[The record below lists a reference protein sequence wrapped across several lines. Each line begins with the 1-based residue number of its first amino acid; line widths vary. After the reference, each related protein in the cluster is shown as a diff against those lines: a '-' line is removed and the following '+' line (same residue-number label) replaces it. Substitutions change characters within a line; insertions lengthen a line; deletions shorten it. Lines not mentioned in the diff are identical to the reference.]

1 MTAETSSPK
10 RLLHEPA
17 KPDVRLSAI
26 EERVLEKWDA
36 EHTFE
41 KSLAASASQQPYS
54 FYDGPPFATGLP
66 HYGNLL
72 AGVLKDI
79 VPRYWTMRGYHV
91 ARRFGWDCHGLPIEY
106 EISKKLKIESNKQI
120 LAMGIDRYNA
130 ECRGIVQR
138 YTQEWKAS
146 VRRIGRWVDME
157 HPYFTMDPSFMESV
171 WWVFRQ
177 LWDKGLIYEGY
188 KVLPYSTGVST
199 PLSNFEANLNYRDVQ
214 DPAITVAFQ
223 ASGPD
228 GDLPFALLAWTTT
241 PWTLPSNLALAVRR
255 DLAYSKVRDRASGKT
270 YVLASALV
278 DKYFDA
284 AAIETVASM
293 TGAEL
298 IGTTYRPLFPYFAST
313 PNAFRVIHADHVSI
327 DAGTGLVHMAPAF
340 GEEDFIACQKHDI
353 PIVNP
358 VDDDGMFTAEVPD
371 FAGQRVK
378 DADRDIIQRLKD
390 DGRIFRHETITHSY
404 PFCWRSN
411 TPLIYRAVSTW
422 FVRVEAIKDQ
432 ILAGNRETTWVPDH
446 LRDGRFGKW
455 LENARDWAVSRNRF
469 WGTPLP
475 IWKNDQ
481 GETVCIGS
489 IEQLEQLTGQP
500 VTDLHLDAVAR
511 LEIPSANG
519 GSPLRQYGG
528 VLDCWFESGAMP
540 YAQHGYPR
548 TQKAE
553 FEASFPADFIAEGL
567 DQTRGWF
574 YTLTVIGNALFGKSP
589 FKNVVVNGLLLA
601 EDGKKM
607 SKSLRNYPDPQ
618 LLFDEHGAD
627 ALRLYLVASPAV
639 KAQEVQFSEKGV
651 RDVVRKILLRWWNAY
666 SFYVSYANIEV
677 FEPRGIM
684 ARSPNVLDRWI
695 LSRLNSLIE
704 NTNREMEAYKLYNVV
719 PNLLQFIEELTNT
732 YIRLNRPQFWADGM
746 PEAKR
751 QAFETLFHVLHTL
764 AKVMA
769 PFTPFLSEATYG
781 NLSRVLPGAK
791 DSVHLEAFPE
801 AELARVDRELEDA
814 VARMSQMVVMA
825 RNIRET
831 IGVKAKIPLQRLTII
846 HRERRVLDAMRL
858 LEGCFVEELNVDEVV
873 YEDREDDWIQI
884 SAKANFK
891 KLGARLGK
899 QMKPVANAVQRL
911 TVADIVAL
919 EAGRTIELE
928 GERIALDDV
937 EIRRAPKDGNQALAS
952 DQLISIALDPT
963 VTEAQIRTGLSR
975 EVIRRIQVARK
986 NANLVLDDRIEVQLA
1001 CDAELRGAIEAHDAR
1016 IREAT
1021 LSTTLALVDVPG
1033 GTFIEDAEI
1042 DGRKLTIGL
1051 RVDHGARATL
1061 HSPRPQP

>member
-1 MTAETSSPK
+1 MTVDPPPPK

-17 KPDVRLSAI
+17 KPDVRFSAN
-26 EERVLEKWDA
+26 EERILEKWDA
-36 EHTFE
+36 ERTFE

-79 VPRYWTMRGYHV
+79 VPRYWTMRGFHV
-91 ARRFGWDCHGLPIEY
+91 TRRFGWDCHGLPVEY

-120 LAMGIDRYNA
+120 LEMGIERYNA

-138 YTQEWKAS
+138 YTQEWKTS

-157 HPYFTMDPSFMESV
+157 NPYFTMDPSFMESV

-177 LWDKGLIYEGY
+177 LWDKGLVYEGY

-199 PLSNFEANLNYRDVQ
+199 PLSNFEANLNYKEVQ
-214 DPAITVAFQ
+214 DPAVTVAFHTT
-223 ASGPD
+223 D
-228 GDLPFALLAWTTT
+228 GAFALLAWTTT
-241 PWTLPSNLALAVRR
+241 PWTLPSNLALAVHR
-255 DLAYSKVRDRASGKT
+255 DLSYAKVRDKASGKV

-278 DKYFDA
+278 EKYFA
-284 AAIETVASM
+284 ADAIETLATL
-293 TGAEL
+293 TGADL
-298 IGTTYRPLFPYFAST
+298 LGTTYRPLFPYFAST
-313 PNAFRVIHADHVSI
+313 PNAFRVIHADHVTI
-327 DAGTGLVHMAPAF
+327 EAGTGLVHMAPAF
-340 GEEDFIACQKHDI
+340 GEEDFVACQKHGI

-371 FAGQRVK
+371 FVGRRVK
-378 DADRDIIQRLKD
+378 DADRDIIQKLKEQ
-390 DGRIFRHETITHSY
+390 GNLIRHETITHSY

-422 FVRVEAIKDQ
+422 FIRVEAVKEQ
-432 ILAGNRETTWVPDH
+432 ILAGNRETTWVPDY

-475 IWKNDQ
+475 IWRNDQ
-481 GETVCIGS
+481 GETLCIGS
-489 IEQLEQLTGQP
+489 IDELEKRTGQR
-500 VTDLHLDAVAR
+500 VTDLHLDAVAK
-511 LEIPSANG
+511 LEIPSATG

-528 VLDCWFESGAMP
+528 VLDCWFESGSMP
-540 YAQHGYPR
+540 YAQWGYPK
-548 TQKAE
+548 TNKAE

-618 LLFDEHGAD
+618 VLFDEHGAD
-627 ALRLYLVASPAV
+627 ALRLYLVDSPAV

-666 SFYVSYANIEV
+666 SFYISYANIEA
-677 FEPRGIM
+677 FEPRGPVE
-684 ARSPNVLDRWI
+684 RSPNVLDRWI

-719 PNLLQFIEELTNT
+719 PNLLAFIEDLTNT
-732 YIRLNRPQFWADGM
+732 YIRFNRKHFWADGM
-746 PEAKR
+746 PDDKR

-769 PFTPFLSEATYG
+769 PFTPFLSEVTYG
-781 NLSRVLPGAK
+781 NLVRVLAEPK
-791 DSVHLEAFPE
+791 ESVHLEMYPVAD
-801 AELARVDRELEDA
+801 ASRIDRSLEDA

-831 IGVKAKIPLQRLTII
+831 LGVKAKIPLTRLTII
-846 HRERRVLDAMRL
+846 HRERRVLDAMQQ
-858 LEGCFVEELNVDEVV
+858 LEDCFIEEINVGRVV
-873 YEDREDDWIQI
+873 YEDREDDWVQI

-899 QMKPVANAVQRL
+899 KMKPVANAVQKL

-919 EAGRTIELE
+919 ESGQTLELE
-928 GERIALDDV
+928 GEPITLDDV
-937 EIRRAPKDGNQALAS
+937 EIRRAPKDANEALAS

-963 VTEAQIRTGLSR
+963 VTEAQIREGVSR

-986 NANLVLDDRIEVQLA
+986 NAQLNLDDRIALELA
-1001 CDAELRGAIEAHDAR
+1001 CDADVRAAVETHAAAIRD
-1016 IREAT
+1016 AT
-1021 LSTTLALVDVPG
+1021 LATALTLVDAPAGSFV
-1033 GTFIEDAEI
+1033 EDAEI
-1042 DGRKLTIGL
+1042 DGQKLTIGL
-1051 RVDHGARATL
+1051 RVVAA
-1061 HSPRPQP
+1061 

>member
-1 MTAETSSPK
+1 MTAETSSP
-10 RLLHEPA
+10 RALLHEPA
-17 KPDVRLSAI
+17 KPDARLPAL

-91 ARRFGWDCHGLPIEY
+91 TRRFGWDCHGLPVEH
-106 EISKKLKIESNKQI
+106 EISKKLSIESNKQI

-171 WWVFRQ
+171 WWVFQQ

-223 ASGPD
+223 ATGPAID
-228 GDLPFALLAWTTT
+228 PPFALLAWTTT
-241 PWTLPSNLALAVRR
+241 PWTLPSNLAVAVHR
-255 DLAYSKVRDRASGKT
+255 DLAYAKVRDKATGKV

-278 DKYFDA
+278 PTYFEAD
-284 AAIETVASM
+284 AIETLATM
-293 TGAEL
+293 TGADL
-298 IGTTYRPLFPYFAST
+298 LGTTYEPLFPYFAAT
-313 PNAFRVIHADHVSI
+313 PNAFRVIHADHVTLE
-327 DAGTGLVHMAPAF
+327 AGTGLVHMAPAF
-340 GEEDFIACQKHDI
+340 GEEDFIACQKHDL

-358 VDDDGMFTAEVPD
+358 VDDDGMFTAEIAD
-371 FAGQRVK
+371 FAGRRVK
-378 DADRDIIQRLKD
+378 DADRDLIARLKD
-390 DGRIFRHETITHSY
+390 EGKLFRHETITHSY

-432 ILAGNRETTWVPDH
+432 ILAGNRQTTWVPDH

-481 GETVCIGS
+481 GETICLGS
-489 IEQLEQLTGQP
+489 IDQLEQLTGQR

-511 LEIPSANG
+511 LEIPSKTG
-519 GSPLRQYGG
+519 GPPLRQYGG
-528 VLDCWFESGAMP
+528 VLDCWFESGSMP
-540 YAQHGYPR
+540 YAQWGYPR
-548 TQKAE
+548 AHKAE

-589 FKNVVVNGLLLA
+589 FKNVIVNGLVLA

-618 LLFDEHGAD
+618 TLFDEHGAD
-627 ALRLYLVASPAV
+627 AVRLYLVDSPAV
-639 KAQEVQFSEKGV
+639 KAQEMQFSEKGV

-666 SFYVSYANIEV
+666 SFYVSYANIEA
-677 FEPRGIM
+677 FTPRGI
-684 ARSPNVLDRWI
+684 APRSPNVLDRWI

-704 NTNREMEAYKLYNVV
+704 HTNREMEAYKLYNVV
-719 PNLLQFIEELTNT
+719 PSLLQFIEDLTNT
-732 YIRLNRPQFWADGM
+732 YIRFNRSQFWADGM
-746 PEAKR
+746 PETKR
-751 QAFETLFHVLHTL
+751 QAFETLFHVLYTL

-769 PFTPFLSEATYG
+769 PFTPFLSETTYG
-781 NLSRVLPGAK
+781 NLARVLPDHQ
-791 DSVHLEAFPE
+791 DSVHLEAFPA
-801 AELARVDRELEDA
+801 AELGRVDGELEDA
-814 VARMSQMVVMA
+814 VARMSRMVVMA
-825 RNIRET
+825 RNVRET
-831 IGVKAKIPLQRLTII
+831 LGVKAKIPLRRLTII
-846 HRERRVLDAMRL
+846 HRERRVLEAIRQ
-858 LEGCFVEELNVDEVV
+858 LEGCFVEELNVQQVV
-873 YEDREDDWIQI
+873 YEDREDDWVQI

-899 QMKPVANAVQRL
+899 KMKPVANAVAQL

-919 EAGRTIELE
+919 EAGRTLTLE
-928 GERIALDDV
+928 GEPITLDDV
-937 EIRRAPKDGNQALAS
+937 EIRRAPKDAQEALAS
-952 DQLISIALDPT
+952 DQLISIAFDPT
-963 VTEAQIRTGLSR
+963 VTEAQIQEGLSR
-975 EVIRRIQVARK
+975 EVSRRIQVARK
-986 NANLVLDDRIEVQLA
+986 NAALNFDDRIDVELA
-1001 CDAELRGAIEAHDAR
+1001 CDAELRGAIEAHAAG

-1021 LSTTLALVDVPG
+1021 LAGTLAIVEAPAGSFV
-1033 GTFIEDAEI
+1033 EDADI
-1042 DGRKLTIGL
+1042 DGRKLTI
-1051 RVDHGARATL
+1051 AL
-1061 HSPRPQP
+1061 HVRR

>member
-1 MTAETSSPK
+1 MTAETSPPK
-10 RLLHEPA
+10 ALLHEPA
-17 KPDVRLSAI
+17 KPDVRLSAL

-91 ARRFGWDCHGLPIEY
+91 TRRFGWDCHGLPVEH
-106 EISKKLKIESNKQI
+106 EISKKLSIESNKQI

-171 WWVFRQ
+171 WWVFQQ

-214 DPAITVAFQ
+214 DPAITVAFR
-223 ASGPD
+223 ATSGD
-228 GDLPFALLAWTTT
+228 FALLAWTTT
-241 PWTLPSNLALAVRR
+241 PWTLPSNLAVAVHR
-255 DLAYSKVRDRASGKT
+255 DLAYSKVRDKASGKT

-278 DKYFDA
+278 STYFEAD
-284 AAIETVASM
+284 AIETLATM
-293 TGAEL
+293 TGADL
-298 IGTTYRPLFPYFAST
+298 LGTTYEPLFPYFAAT
-313 PNAFRVIHADHVSI
+313 PNAFRVIHADHVTLE
-327 DAGTGLVHMAPAF
+327 AGTGLVHMAPAF
-340 GEEDFIACQKHDI
+340 GEEDFIACQKHDL

-358 VDDDGMFTAEVPD
+358 VDDDGMFTAEVAD
-371 FAGQRVK
+371 FAGRRVK
-378 DADRDIIQRLKD
+378 DADRDLIARLKEE
-390 DGRIFRHETITHSY
+390 GKLFRHETITHSY

-432 ILAGNRETTWVPDH
+432 ILAGNRQTTWVPDH

-481 GETVCIGS
+481 GETICIGS
-489 IEQLEQLTGQP
+489 IEQLEQLTGHR
-500 VTDLHLDAVAR
+500 VTDLHLDAVAK
-511 LEIPSANG
+511 LEIPSKNG
-519 GSPLRQYGG
+519 GPPLTQYGG
-528 VLDCWFESGAMP
+528 VLDCWFESGSMP
-540 YAQHGYPR
+540 YAQWGYPR
-548 TQKAE
+548 THKAE

-589 FKNVVVNGLLLA
+589 FKNVIVNGLVLA

-607 SKSLRNYPDPQ
+607 SKSLRNYPDPKA
-618 LLFDEHGAD
+618 LFDEHGAD
-627 ALRLYLVASPAV
+627 AVRLYLVDSPVV
-639 KAQEVQFSEKGV
+639 KAQELQFSEKGV

-666 SFYVSYANIEV
+666 SFYVSYANIEA
-677 FEPRGIM
+677 FTPRGI
-684 ARSPNVLDRWI
+684 AQRSPNILDRWI
-695 LSRLNSLIE
+695 LSRMNSLIE
-704 NTNREMEAYKLYNVV
+704 HTNREMEAYKLYNVV
-719 PNLLQFIEELTNT
+719 PSLLSFIEDLTNT
-732 YIRLNRPQFWADGM
+732 YIRFNRSQFWADGM
-746 PEAKR
+746 PETKR
-751 QAFETLFHVLHTL
+751 QAFETLFHVLYTL

-769 PFTPFLSEATYG
+769 PFTPFLSETTYG
-781 NLSRVLPGAK
+781 NLARVLPSHQE
-791 DSVHLEAFPE
+791 SVHLEAFPA
-801 AELARVDRELEDA
+801 AELGRIDGELEDA
-814 VARMSQMVVMA
+814 VARMSRMVVMA
-825 RNIRET
+825 RNVRET
-831 IGVKAKIPLQRLTII
+831 LGVKAKIPLRRLTII
-846 HRERRVLDAMRL
+846 HRERHVLEAIRQ
-858 LEGCFVEELNVDEVV
+858 LEGCFVEELNVQQVV
-873 YEDREDDWIQI
+873 YEDREDDWVQI

-899 QMKPVANAVQRL
+899 KMKPVANAVAQL

-919 EAGRTIELE
+919 EAGRTLTLE
-928 GERIALDDV
+928 GEPITLDDV
-937 EIRRAPKDGNQALAS
+937 EIRRAPKDAQEALAS
-952 DQLISIALDPT
+952 DQLISIAFDPT
-963 VTEAQIRTGLSR
+963 VTEAQIQEGLSR
-975 EVIRRIQVARK
+975 EVSRRIQVARK
-986 NANLVLDDRIEVQLA
+986 NAALNFDDRIDVELA
-1001 CDAELRGAIEAHDAR
+1001 CDAELRGAIEAHAAG

-1021 LSTTLALVDVPG
+1021 LAGTLAIVEAPAGSFV
-1033 GTFIEDAEI
+1033 EDADI
-1042 DGRKLTIGL
+1042 DGRKLTI
-1051 RVDHGARATL
+1051 AL
-1061 HSPRPQP
+1061 HVRR

>member
-1 MTAETSSPK
+1 MTADPHSPK

-17 KPDVRLSAI
+17 RPDVRFSAN
-26 EERVLEKWDA
+26 EERILEKWDA
-36 EHTFE
+36 ERTFE

-79 VPRYWTMRGYHV
+79 VPRYWTMRGFHV
-91 ARRFGWDCHGLPIEY
+91 TRRFGWDCHGLPVEY

-120 LAMGIDRYNA
+120 LEMGVERYNA

-138 YTQEWKAS
+138 YTQEWKTS

-157 HPYFTMDPSFMESV
+157 NPYFTMDPSFMESV

-177 LWDKGLIYEGY
+177 LWDKGLVYEGY

-199 PLSNFEANLNYRDVQ
+199 PLSNFEANLNYKEVQ
-214 DPAITVAFQ
+214 DPAVTVAFH
-223 ASGPD
+223 ATD
-228 GDLPFALLAWTTT
+228 GAFALLAWTTT
-241 PWTLPSNLALAVRR
+241 PWTLPSNLALAVHR
-255 DLAYSKVRDRASGKT
+255 DLSYAKVRDKASGKV

-278 DKYFDA
+278 EKYFA
-284 AAIETVASM
+284 ADAIETLATL
-293 TGAEL
+293 TGADL
-298 IGTTYRPLFPYFAST
+298 LGTTYRPLFPYFAST
-313 PNAFRVIHADHVSI
+313 PNAFRVIHADHVTI
-327 DAGTGLVHMAPAF
+327 EAGTGLVHMAPAF
-340 GEEDFIACQKHDI
+340 GEEDFVACQKHGI

-371 FAGQRVK
+371 FVGRRVK
-378 DADRDIIQRLKD
+378 DADKDIIQKLKEQ
-390 DGRIFRHETITHSY
+390 GNLVRHETITHSY

-422 FVRVEAIKDQ
+422 FIRVEAVKDQ
-432 ILAGNRETTWVPDH
+432 ILAGNRETTWIPDY

-475 IWKNDQ
+475 IWRNEQ
-481 GETVCIGS
+481 GETLCIGS
-489 IEQLEQLTGQP
+489 IDELEQLTGQR
-500 VTDLHLDAVAR
+500 VTDLHLDAVAK
-511 LEIPSANG
+511 LEIPSATG

-528 VLDCWFESGAMP
+528 VLDCWFESGSMP
-540 YAQHGYPR
+540 YAQWGYPK
-548 TQKAE
+548 TNKAE

-618 LLFDEHGAD
+618 VLFDEHGAD
-627 ALRLYLVASPAV
+627 ALRLYLVDSPAV

-666 SFYVSYANIEV
+666 SFYISYANIEA
-677 FEPRGIM
+677 FEPRGL
-684 ARSPNVLDRWI
+684 ASRSPNVLDRWI

-719 PNLLQFIEELTNT
+719 PNLLAFIEDLTNT
-732 YIRLNRPQFWADGM
+732 YIRFNRKHFWADGM
-746 PEAKR
+746 PDDKR
-751 QAFETLFHVLHTL
+751 QAFETLFHVLYTL

-769 PFTPFLSEATYG
+769 PFTPFLSEVTYG
-781 NLSRVLPGAK
+781 NLARVVAAPK
-791 DSVHLEAFPE
+791 ESVHLEMYPVAD
-801 AELARVDRELEDA
+801 AARIDRSLEDA

-831 IGVKAKIPLQRLTII
+831 LGVKAKIPLTSLTII
-846 HRERRVLDAMRL
+846 HRERRVLEAMQQ
-858 LEGCFVEELNVDEVV
+858 LEDCFIEEINVGRVV
-873 YEDREDDWIQI
+873 YEDREDDWVQI

-899 QMKPVANAVQRL
+899 KMKPVANAVQKL

-919 EAGRTIELE
+919 ESGQTLELE
-928 GERIALDDV
+928 GEPITLDDV
-937 EIRRAPKDGNQALAS
+937 EIRRAPKDANEALAS

-963 VTEAQIRTGLSR
+963 VTEAQIREGVSR

-986 NANLVLDDRIEVQLA
+986 NAQLNLDDRIALELA
-1001 CDAELRGAIEAHDAR
+1001 CDADVRAAVEAHSAA
-1016 IREAT
+1016 IRDAT
-1021 LSTTLALVDVPG
+1021 LATALALVDAPAGSFV
-1033 GTFIEDAEI
+1033 EDAEI
-1042 DGRKLTIGL
+1042 DGQKLTIGL
-1051 RVDHGARATL
+1051 RVVAA
-1061 HSPRPQP
+1061 

>member
-1 MTAETSSPK
+1 MTAEATTAK

-17 KPDVRLSAI
+17 RPDVRLSAI
-26 EERVLEKWDA
+26 EERILAKWDA
-36 EHTFE
+36 ERTFE
-41 KSLAASASQQPYS
+41 RSLEATASRQPYS

-91 ARRFGWDCHGLPIEY
+91 TRRFGWDCHGLPVEH

-199 PLSNFEANLNYRDVQ
+199 PLSNFEANLNYREVQ
-214 DPAITVAFQ
+214 DPAVTVAFQ
-223 ASGPD
+223 AAGE
-228 GDLPFALLAWTTT
+228 PFALLAWTTT
-241 PWTLPSNLALAVRR
+241 PWTLPSNLALAVHR
-255 DLAYSKVRDRASGKT
+255 DLAYVKVRDRASGKV
-270 YVLASALV
+270 YVLAGALV
-278 DKYFDA
+278 DRYFA
-284 AAIETVASM
+284 ADAIETLATL
-293 TGAEL
+293 TGADL
-298 IGTTYRPLFPYFAST
+298 LGTAYQPLFPYFAAT
-313 PNAFRVIHADHVSI
+313 PNAFRVIHADHVTLE
-327 DAGTGLVHMAPAF
+327 AGTGLVHMAPAF
-340 GEEDFIACQKHDI
+340 GEEDFIACGKHAI

-371 FAGQRVK
+371 LAGRRVK
-378 DADRDIIQRLKD
+378 DADRDIIQRLKAQ
-390 DGRIFRHETITHSY
+390 GSLVRHDTITHSY

-481 GETVCIGS
+481 GETVCLGS
-489 IEQLEQLTGQP
+489 IEELEQRSGRR
-500 VTDLHLDAVAR
+500 VTDLHLDAVADIT
-511 LEIPSANG
+511 IPSARG
-519 GSPLRQYGG
+519 GSPLRQSGG
-528 VLDCWFESGAMP
+528 VLDCWFESGSMP
-540 YAQHGYPR
+540 YAQWGYPR
-548 TQKAE
+548 THKAE

-574 YTLTVIGNALFGKSP
+574 YTLTVIGNALLGKSP
-589 FKNVVVNGLLLA
+589 FKHVIVNGLVLA

-618 LLFDEHGAD
+618 VLFDEHGAD
-627 ALRLYLVASPAV
+627 ALRLYLVDSPAV

-677 FEPRGIM
+677 FEPRGIP

-732 YIRLNRPQFWADGM
+732 YIRFNRKQFWADGM
-746 PEAKR
+746 PETKR
-751 QAFETLFHVLHTL
+751 AAFETLFHVLHTL
-764 AKVMA
+764 ARVMA
-769 PFTPFLSEATYG
+769 PFTPFLAEATYD
-781 NLSRVLPGAK
+781 NLARVLPARK
-791 DSVHLEAFPE
+791 DSVHLEAYPE
-801 AELARVDRELEDA
+801 AEPGRIDRALEDA

-831 IGVKAKIPLQRLTII
+831 IGVRAKIPLRRLTII
-846 HRERRVLDAMRL
+846 HRERGVLDALRQ
-858 LEGCFVEELNVDEVV
+858 LEDCFVDELNVQQVV
-873 YEDREDDWIQI
+873 YEDREDAWVQI
-884 SAKANFK
+884 SARANFK

-899 QMKPVANAVQRL
+899 KMKAVAHAVQQL
-911 TVADIVAL
+911 TVQDIVAL
-919 EAGRTIELE
+919 EAGRALELE
-928 GERIALDDV
+928 GEAIALDDV
-937 EIRRAPKDGNQALAS
+937 EIRRAAKDAGEALAS
-952 DQLISIALDPT
+952 DQRISIALDPT
-963 VTEAQIRTGLSR
+963 VTEAQIQEGLGR
-975 EVIRRIQVARK
+975 EVIRRIQLARK
-986 NANLVLDDRIEVQLA
+986 AAGLNLDDRICVQLA
-1001 CDAELRGAIEAHDAR
+1001 CDAELRGAIAAHHGA

-1021 LSTTLALVDVPG
+1021 LADALELVEAPA
-1033 GTFIEDAEI
+1033 GTFVEDAEI

-1051 RVDHGARATL
+1051 RVG
-1061 HSPRPQP
+1061 